1 MFKDRKE
8 AGFGAI
14 AEDGK
19 IYFVDRAMAAA
30 LIEIV
35 DKVVVEK

>member
-14 AEDGK
+14 AKMVEF
-19 IYFVDRAMAAA
+19 I
-30 LIEIV
+30 LL
-35 DKVVVEK
+35 VVPWLLLW